1 MCCVSLTTYI
11 CACRP
16 LEDTL
21 VAGHQAPGTGQ
32 IGSLLRLRCGLR
44 LSASLAP
51 PTAGVLPTLELL
63 YLDEIQWMSSMRVV
77 LECRRCVSG
86 DPSIIHSTNS
96 FQQLHINVPFV
107 RVASY
112 SRLGQKVHFVPVQ
125 PMAERTRRESE
136 RCSRVFGGARYEC
149 RTGAGLFLF
158 TERGG

>member
-86 DPSIIHSTNS
+86 DPVLARPLLPNPDIHWRAAATTRG
-96 FQQLHINVPFV
+96 PD
-107 RVASY
+107 RPPPAVA
-112 SRLGQKVHFVPVQ
+112 RAPDLRPLAVL
-125 PMAERTRRESE
+125 M
-136 RCSRVFGGARYEC
+136 
-149 RTGAGLFLF
+149 
-158 TERGG
+158 